1 MEAFV
6 HMQILVHNVKQ
17 VKELLAHNTLTKLK
31 ILPTLPVYWKDTQAD
46 MVFPL
51 HWARLMVKA
60 VRCNHHLYDRP
71 WGITHV
77 QVLTR
82 EIRADPQGT

>member
-51 HWARLMVKA
+51 H
-60 VRCNHHLYDRP
+60 
-71 WGITHV
+71 
-77 QVLTR
+77 
-82 EIRADPQGT
+82 